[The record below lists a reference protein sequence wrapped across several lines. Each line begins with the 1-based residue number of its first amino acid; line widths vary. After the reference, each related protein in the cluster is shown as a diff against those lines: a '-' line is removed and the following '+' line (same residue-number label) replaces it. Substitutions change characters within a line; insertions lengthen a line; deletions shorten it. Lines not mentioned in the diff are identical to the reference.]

1 MMMAL
6 LVLFEFRCWWKSWQ
20 QPIAA
25 LPNPSYIARAAK
37 EEQPPQRP
45 HWPGVWTQWRML
57 TRKFLTSRCPCW
69 QQAAPGLCHWRP
81 TATVGQGKD
90 LVSRWNLQV
99 GETTIHT
106 ALLSKC
112 IRAVWCAHEAG
123 ASCICPD
130 VWQEKERLQEG
141 RKNSYWQIYL

>member
-1 MMMAL
+1 M
-6 LVLFEFRCWWKSWQ
+6 
-20 QPIAA
+20 
-25 LPNPSYIARAAK
+25 
-37 EEQPPQRP
+37 
-45 HWPGVWTQWRML
+45 
-57 TRKFLTSRCPCW
+57 
-69 QQAAPGLCHWRP
+69 
-81 TATVGQGKD
+81 D
-90 LVSRWNLQV
+90 LQV

-141 RKNSYWQIYL
+141 KKILTDKFIYKLTIWHWLTF